1 MCIEIEWSK
10 IGPKMMTLLG
20 RAVMA
25 QRVILDFFF
34 SLSFFFFKFS
44 IMRLDSFPN
53 HKGYFLKWYL
63 GKASV
68 KPKGNGN
75 APTSLPFA
83 FISGC
88 APKQEKIPTV
98 PYCPKVRSQTVTQNW
113 LLTSGCSA
121 PEQERT
127 REWAAASRLHRD
139 SSLSE
144 GSGYAGQQGRWQ
156 LVPTLNHRRPDLL
169 N

>member
-1 MCIEIEWSK
+1 M
-10 IGPKMMTLLG
+10 
-20 RAVMA
+20 V
-25 QRVILDFFF
+25 QRVIFDFFS
-34 SLSFFFFKFS
+34 SLSFFFKFS
-44 IMRLDSFPN
+44 IMRLDSSPN
-53 HKGYFLKWYL
+53 HKSYFLKWYL
-63 GKASV
+63 GKGSV

-88 APKQEKIPTV
+88 APKQEKTPTAH
-98 PYCPKVRSQTVTQNW
+98 YCPKVRSQTMTQNQ

-121 PEQERT
+121 PERERT
-127 REWAAASRLHRD
+127 REWAAASQLHRD

-144 GSGYAGQQGRWQ
+144 GTGYAGQQGCWQ
-156 LVPTLNHRRPDLL
+156 LVLTLNHARPDLL